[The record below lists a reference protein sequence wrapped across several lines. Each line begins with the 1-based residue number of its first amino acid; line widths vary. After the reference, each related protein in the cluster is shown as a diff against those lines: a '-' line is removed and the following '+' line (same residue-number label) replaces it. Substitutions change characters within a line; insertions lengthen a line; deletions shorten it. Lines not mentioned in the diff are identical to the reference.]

1 LKLFLV
7 QIVKAVWRARVTF
20 FWPIW
25 IATTIGAAICV
36 AWMVG
41 RAKKPIFENAI
52 KTPIDLTRI
61 RRHVWSRGAAASLTL
76 LGLFLACYVALI
88 LKWEDFAYSDNDMF
102 TLFTLK
108 GHDIDPPIWQGDGRF
123 FPLGHQEFNL
133 VRHLTSTVVGYHVLP
148 IVQLLLVCCIL
159 LVLDDEL
166 SIAARAALAGIVLI
180 TPGIVASFGG
190 LIFTE
195 RNVVFW
201 LACMVLFIK
210 RFERTQFTLW
220 AVAAA
225 VCAQIM
231 IYYKETAFLL
241 LVGFSVWRL
250 VVRSRNIDQ
259 AGWNFSRL
267 REKESRL
274 DICLACLGLL
284 FLVYY
289 VAVMLPRPRMKY
301 ADQFRLPTPDVF
313 LSYIKLD
320 LLVWV
325 FVAIMLIRTY
335 LILQHRVI
343 PSLLWDGLAFGGV
356 ICFAAYLRLHMFTAY
371 FLAPVDVIA
380 VLYVGRLAILSWK
393 NMHLWTKAIGLI
405 FLFTV
410 LFQYASLSAFSVF
423 ERKNVIHSKAE
434 LARVVE
440 GRYQNSQGS
449 VRRLFFPFTNPYRV
463 MEFASYL
470 NYRGVPVEGAS
481 VEPAGLNSV
490 VVVSKA
496 VAKDGPCVEYRSLI
510 CRAGVRPNPDDL
522 VIALPDDDSSL
533 GEIATYQEGGD
544 LLLSYKP
551 RPQIPEWLYPW
562 VRRLHIASTPFPQK
576 ELPDHWL
583 DASLTVWK

>member
-1 LKLFLV
+1 MTV
-7 QIVKAVWRARVTF
+7 
-20 FWPIW
+20 
-25 IATTIGAAICV
+25 GAAICV
-36 AWMVG
+36 GRIVG
-41 RAKKPIFENAI
+41 RAKKSISEKAMKSPG
-52 KTPIDLTRI
+52 DLTRTP
-61 RRHVWSRGAAASLTL
+61 RDVWTRGTAVSLAL
-76 LGLFLACYVALI
+76 LGLFLTCYVAVI
-88 LKWEDFAYSDNDMF
+88 LRWEDFTYSDNDMF

-108 GHDIDPPIWQGDGRF
+108 GHDLDPPIWQGDGRF

-148 IVQLLLVCCIL
+148 IVQLLVVCCIF

-180 TPGIVASFGG
+180 TPGIVSSFGG

-210 RFERTQFTLW
+210 RFEQTQSTVW

-225 VCAQIM
+225 ICAQIM

-241 LVGFSVWRL
+241 LVGFAVWRL
-250 VVRSRNIDQ
+250 IVRSRSVDRT
-259 AGWNFSRL
+259 GWNLSRL

-284 FLVYY
+284 FLLYY
-289 VAVMLPRPRMKY
+289 VAAMFPHSRMKY
-301 ADQFRLPTPDVF
+301 ADQFRLPTADVF

-320 LLVWV
+320 LLVWLL
-325 FVAIMLIRTY
+325 VAILLIRTC
-335 LILQHRVI
+335 LILQHRVM
-343 PSLLWDGLAFGGV
+343 PSMLWDGLAFGGV
-356 ICFAAYLRLHMFTAY
+356 ICFAAYLRLHIFTAY

-393 NMHLWTKAIGLI
+393 NMQLWSRAVGSIV
-405 FLFTV
+405 LFII

-434 LARVVE
+434 LARAVE
-440 GRYQNSQGS
+440 GRYQSSQGR
-449 VRRLFFPFTNPYRV
+449 VQRLFFPFTNPYRV
-463 MEFASYL
+463 MEFVSYL

-510 CRAGVRPNPDDL
+510 CRAGIRPSPDDL

-533 GEIATYQEGGD
+533 GEIAPYEKGGD
-544 LLLSYKP
+544 LLLSYQP